1 MISHIAAASHRSRL
15 DGCSCDDCQQAAADA
30 ETRFSMTMAV
40 LGLPVGVALAWLL
53 DWISAGPGLGVMV
66 GQ

>member
-1 MISHIAAASHRSRL
+1 MITRTAAASHRSRL

-30 ETRFSMTMAV
+30 ETRFSITLAV
-40 LGLPVGVALAWLL
+40 AGLPVGVALAWLL
-53 DWISAGPGLGVMV
+53 DWITTGPGLGVMV